1 MSKKIHLSNKG
12 QTAIIDLD
20 RYDKLKAYEEA
31 LEHGK
36 VLRIYRPRPNKN
48 QVEISYHL
56 YDENEVIDELTK
68 KCNDLNKELEEL
80 RTENKKINNERD
92 TLDIMYRNLSTIQE
106 ILINSIK
113 SVSDD
118 LSSLGSSIPE
128 KRSTKKIKTQILL
141 CNNDLDD
148 AINDVEFRSYLDDD
162 IDSVEFGME

>member
-36 VLRIYRPRPNKN
+36 VLRIYRPHNN
-48 QVEISYHL
+48 QTELSYHL

-68 KCNDLNKELEEL
+68 KYNDLNKELEEL
-80 RTENKKINNERD
+80 RTENKKITDKRD
-92 TLDIMYRNLSTIQE
+92 TLGIMYGNLSTIQE
-106 ILINSIK
+106 SLISDLK

-128 KRSTKKIKTQILL
+128 KRSTKEIKNKIWL
-141 CNNDLDD
+141 CNSYLDD
-148 AINDVEFRSYLDDD
+148 AINNV
-162 IDSVEFGME
+162 VFGME